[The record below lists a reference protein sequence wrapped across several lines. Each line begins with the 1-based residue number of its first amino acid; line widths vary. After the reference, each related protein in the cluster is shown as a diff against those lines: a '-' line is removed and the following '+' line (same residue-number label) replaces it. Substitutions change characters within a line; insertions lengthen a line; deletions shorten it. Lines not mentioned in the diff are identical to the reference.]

1 MDKQELYQHINAGM
15 TQERFHAFERNLALN
30 ASLIARFGGVGSVL
44 SRIKGRHVVLCGAGS
59 SLETAIPHLKKICQ
73 RETVTLIAADMAFR
87 PLVREGIVPRFAIS
101 CETTPRDFFAGVD
114 TSKTELLAFSCVCS
128 RTAREWKGTIHF
140 YNWLLHGEPWD
151 CLWHKAGLG
160 LGFAATGSI
169 VTSQALSIALGCG
182 AQSVMLA
189 GNDLGFY
196 DRCYSRG
203 TVRDQSVTP
212 SCGRVTPL
220 ETLEFSAAWRARHY
234 VIPRG
239 EKKFFTNH
247 QFLAAKYWM
256 EETASKSTIPV
267 YDSSEPG
274 CSAGKVEKLGMKH
287 YAEMVLSSRKGVWQ

>member
-1 MDKQELYQHINAGM
+1 MDKQELYQHINSGM

-30 ASLIARFGGVGSVL
+30 VPFIARSGGLGSVM
-44 SRIKGRHVVLCGAGS
+44 SRFNGRHVVLCGAGP
-59 SLETAIPHLKKICQ
+59 SLETSLPFIKKICQ
-73 RETVTLIAADMAFR
+73 RETVAIIAADMAFR
-87 PLVREGIVPRFAIS
+87 PLLREGIVPGFAIS
-101 CETTPRDFFAGVD
+101 CETTPRDFFADSD

-128 RTAREWKGTIHF
+128 RTVREWTGSIHF
-140 YNWLLHGEPWD
+140 YNWLLHGQPWD
-151 CLWHKAGLG
+151 ALWNRAGTG

-182 AQSVMLA
+182 AKSVMLV

-203 TVRDQSVTP
+203 TVRDIPVTSAVSRIVP
-212 SCGRVTPL
+212 V
-220 ETLEFSAAWRARHY
+220 ETAEFSAAWRARHY

-256 EETASKSTIPV
+256 EETASKSSITV

-287 YAEMVLSSRKGVWQ
+287 FAEMVLSSRKGVWQ